1 MSLMPRAASE
11 TALDQSP
18 VGAEASMSSVSTLP
32 TADVSNVTPWNV
44 STLADALAENA
55 SVAAAA
61 SRVRE
66 NFMKPPGWG

>member
-1 MSLMPRAASE
+1 
-11 TALDQSP
+11 
-18 VGAEASMSSVSTLP
+18 
-32 TADVSNVTPWNV
+32 
-44 STLADALAENA
+44 LADALAENA